1 MKRLT
6 ILAGLIICTTVSAAP
21 ADLVRGKQVA
31 ETVCA
36 SCHAGDGNSSIPTY
50 PKLSSQ
56 HASYIIKQTQDIK
69 TSKRTSGS
77 SAMMAPMVQNLSDED
92 IANAA
97 AYFAKQAPKAGEAD
111 PKLTPAAGAKIYRG
125 GIADKKVPACMSCH
139 SPNGAG
145 TPAGGTAVDA
155 YPRIGGQHA
164 DYVVTQLKAYA
175 SGARKSPNNM
185 MEDIAKRMNEE
196 DMKSVA
202 NFIQGLK

>member
-6 ILAGLIICTTVSAAP
+6 ILAGLIICATVSAAP
-21 ADLVRGKQVA
+21 ADLARGKQVA

-125 GIADKKVPACMSCH
+125 GIADKKCLRVCLA
-139 SPNGAG
+139 
-145 TPAGGTAVDA
+145 TAQMVQVRQQA
-155 YPRIGGQHA
+155 ARRLMRIRA
-164 DYVVTQLKAYA
+164 LAVSTRIMWLR
-175 SGARKSPNNM
+175 S
-185 MEDIAKRMNEE
+185 
-196 DMKSVA
+196 
-202 NFIQGLK
+202 